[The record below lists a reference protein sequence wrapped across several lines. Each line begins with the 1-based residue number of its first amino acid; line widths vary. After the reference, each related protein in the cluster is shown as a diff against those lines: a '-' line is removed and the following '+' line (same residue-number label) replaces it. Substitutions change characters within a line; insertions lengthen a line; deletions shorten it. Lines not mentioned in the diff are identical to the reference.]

1 MKKFFL
7 SIFVIITLFTK
18 TAFCEEKI
26 LFIDMDRVIST
37 SNSGVSILEQLNK
50 LNKENILFFNKQEKI
65 FKENEV
71 KLISQKNIISE
82 ADFNNKVNKMKNEIN
97 VYNQKKNKMINN
109 FKKLK
114 IDNTNKLLKLINPIL
129 VEFSQDNS
137 ISFILQ
143 KKNLIIGKTELDI
156 TDKVIKIVNKKVS
169 KFKIKY

>member
-7 SIFVIITLFTK
+7 SIFIIITLFTNA
-18 TAFCEEKI
+18 AFCEEKI

-50 LNKENILFFNKQEKI
+50 VNKKNILFFNKEEKI
-65 FKENEV
+65 FKEKEL

-82 ADFNNKVNKMKNEIN
+82 TDFNSKVKKLKTEIKDYNKE
-97 VYNQKKNKMINN
+97 KNKIINN

-114 IDNTNKLLKLINPIL
+114 ADNINKLSMSINKIL
-129 VEFSQDNS
+129 VEYSADNS

-156 TDKVIKIVNKKVS
+156 TDKIIKIVNKKVS
-169 KFKIKY
+169 KFKVE

>member
-7 SIFVIITLFTK
+7 SIFTIIIFFTN
-18 TAFCEEKI
+18 TAFSKEKI

-50 LNKENILFFNKQEKI
+50 LNKGNILFFNKKEKI
-65 FKENEV
+65 FKEKEV

-82 ADFNNKVNKMKNEIN
+82 TDFKNKVNELKTEIN
-97 VYNQKKNKMINN
+97 IYNQKKNEIINN

-114 IDNTNKLLKLINPIL
+114 ADNTNKLSKSINEIL
-129 VEFSQDNS
+129 VEYSEDNS
-137 ISFILQ
+137 ILFILQ

-156 TDKVIKIVNKKVS
+156 TDKIIKIVNNKVS
-169 KFKIKY
+169 KFKIK

>member
-7 SIFVIITLFTK
+7 SFIAIIIFFTN
-18 TAFCEEKI
+18 AASSVEKI
-26 LFIDMDRVIST
+26 SFIDMDRVIST

-50 LNKENILFFNKQEKI
+50 VNKKNILFFNKEEKI
-65 FKENEV
+65 FKEKEL

-82 ADFNNKVNKMKNEIN
+82 TDFNSKVKKLKTEIN
-97 VYNQKKNKMINN
+97 DYNQEKNKMINN

-114 IDNTNKLLKLINPIL
+114 ADNTNKLSKSINKIL
-129 VEFSQDNS
+129 VEYSADNS

-156 TDKVIKIVNKKVS
+156 SDKIIKIVNKKIS
-169 KFKIKY
+169 KFKVE

>member
-7 SIFVIITLFTK
+7 SIFTIIILFTNA
-18 TAFCEEKI
+18 AFCEEKI

-50 LNKENILFFNKQEKI
+50 VNKKNILFFNKEEKI
-65 FKENEV
+65 FKEKEL

-82 ADFNNKVNKMKNEIN
+82 TDFNSKVKKLKTEIN
-97 VYNQKKNKMINN
+97 DYNQEKNKMINN

-114 IDNTNKLLKLINPIL
+114 ADNTNKLSKSINKIL
-129 VEFSQDNS
+129 VEYSADNS

-156 TDKVIKIVNKKVS
+156 SDKIIKIVNKKIS
-169 KFKIKY
+169 KFKVE

>member
-7 SIFVIITLFTK
+7 SIFAIIILFTN

-37 SNSGVSILEQLNK
+37 SNPGVSILEQLNK
-50 LNKENILFFNKQEKI
+50 LNKENILFFNKEEKI
-65 FKENEV
+65 FKEKEV

-82 ADFNNKVNKMKNEIN
+82 SDFNSKVNKLKTEIN
-97 VYNQKKNKMINN
+97 DYNQKKNKMINN

-114 IDNTNKLLKLINPIL
+114 ADNINKLSKSINAIL
-129 VEFSQDNS
+129 VKYSVDNS

-156 TDKVIKIVNKKVS
+156 TDKMVKIVNKKVS
-169 KFKIKY
+169 KFKIK

>member
-7 SIFVIITLFTK
+7 SFVAIIIFFTN
-18 TAFCEEKI
+18 AASCSEKI
-26 LFIDMDRVIST
+26 SFIDMDRVIST

-50 LNKENILFFNKQEKI
+50 VNKKNILFFNKEEKI
-65 FKENEV
+65 FKEKEL

-82 ADFNNKVNKMKNEIN
+82 TDFNSKVKKLKTEIN
-97 VYNQKKNKMINN
+97 DYNQEKNKMINN

-114 IDNTNKLLKLINPIL
+114 ADNTNKLSKSINKIL
-129 VEFSQDNS
+129 VEYSADNS

-156 TDKVIKIVNKKVS
+156 SDKIIKIVNKKIS
-169 KFKIKY
+169 KFKVE